1 MLNLTDRNEI
11 IFHFNKKHLEDNK
24 IPMWTIKTKG
34 ETYYVHHLI
43 SEIGFSTKETPDGK
57 TKGSLKFKG
66 AIRIEKDDEDRLI
79 ATIYDNQRNT
89 K

>member
-1 MLNLTDRNEI
+1 MLNLTERNEI
-11 IFHFNKKHLEDNK
+11 IFHFNKKHLEDNR

-34 ETYYVHHLI
+34 ETYYVHHLN
-43 SEIGFSTKETPDGK
+43 SLIGFSTKETPDGK

-66 AIRIEKDDEDRLI
+66 AIRIEEDNEGRLI

-89 K
+89 E